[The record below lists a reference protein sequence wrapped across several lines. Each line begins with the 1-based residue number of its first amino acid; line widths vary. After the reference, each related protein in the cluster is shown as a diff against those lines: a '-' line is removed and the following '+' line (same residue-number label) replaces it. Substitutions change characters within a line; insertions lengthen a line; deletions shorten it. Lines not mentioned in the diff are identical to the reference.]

1 MNNTINIIPDYG
13 ILHQQER
20 IRHATEAIE
29 NRRKTSAMWRGYVE
43 ELKVSNHEISAN
55 YNDMAEYEENQIAE
69 LEEEIAAAHEIIQ
82 KRVGVTP

>member
-1 MNNTINIIPDYG
+1 MTDTVNTIADYG

-43 ELKVSNHEISAN
+43 EFKVSNPEISAN
-55 YNDMAEYEENQIAE
+55 YSELAEYEENQISE
-69 LEEEIAAAHEIIQ
+69 LEKEITAAREIIR
-82 KRVGVTP
+82 KRAGENE